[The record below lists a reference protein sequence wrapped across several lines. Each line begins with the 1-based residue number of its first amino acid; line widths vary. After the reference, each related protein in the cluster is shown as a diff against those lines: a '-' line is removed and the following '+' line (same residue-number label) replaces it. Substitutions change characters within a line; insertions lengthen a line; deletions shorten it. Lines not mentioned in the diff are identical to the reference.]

1 MSVFSKRKT
10 PIQNIAYIAIMGA
23 INVLFVLLSNVF
35 PLLLFLLVFILP
47 LTSTIVT
54 IFCNKKYYPIYFIVT
69 LALCI
74 LVSYGFS
81 IFDTLVYVIPS
92 LITGFLFG
100 FCFEKSTP
108 MILILLGNTI
118 LEFLLSLLTFYI
130 LGSFITNMNMMN
142 TLISAFG
149 LTNFAFKKEF
159 ALIFLYVI
167 AQIQIVLSYAF
178 IKVELKRFGLE
189 FNLNS
194 PNRYL
199 MYVVSICLFLVAII
213 SYFYFS
219 EFTIV
224 FTLMPLVIY
233 VYETSTL
240 IMKKKTI
247 NYVLLGIGH
256 LAFIFIFAFLYSCLA
271 APNQFILL
279 YVLFGLVTIIDF
291 LDNYCF
297 HRNTNNIK

>member
-1 MSVFSKRKT
+1 MSVFNKRKT
-10 PIQNIAYIAIMGA
+10 PIQNIAYMAIMGA

-54 IFCNKKYYPIYFIVT
+54 ICCQKKYYPIYFLVT

-81 IFDTLVYVIPS
+81 IFDTLIYVIPS

-100 FCFEKSTP
+100 FCFEKNTP
-108 MILILLGNTI
+108 VILILLGNTI
-118 LEFLLSLLTFYI
+118 LEFLLSLLTFYV

-189 FNLNS
+189 VNLNS

-199 MYVVSICLFLVAII
+199 IYVVSICLFAVGII

-224 FTLMPLVIY
+224 FALMPLVIY
-233 VYETSTL
+233 VYETITL
-240 IMKKKTI
+240 IMEKKTI
-247 NYVLLGIGH
+247 NYVLLGLAH
-256 LAFIFIFAFLYSCLA
+256 LAFIFIFAFLYSYLA

-297 HRNTNNIK
+297 HKNTNNIK